1 MFKISVFGLSSVF
14 YTSCT
19 KKEPYPFIGKTHK
32 FKNLLNLMTLRKRFL
47 SFYYKKKIK
56 NLIIRINTETISNIN
71 EKIGE
76 FYHLF
81 TTIERTLIRQRKQNK
96 KAKMAFHAEYEMSFL
111 LVRYSIII
119 LFLFDYQSF
128 FRT

>member
-1 MFKISVFGLSSVF
+1 MRRSRKCDKTAFPTVFL
-14 YTSCT
+14 Y
-19 KKEPYPFIGKTHK
+19 E
-32 FKNLLNLMTLRKRFL
+32 
-47 SFYYKKKIK
+47 KKIK